1 MKCSKCNREN
11 RAEARYCKW
20 CGQQLAPEVRVI
32 SNPQDTPM
40 EKIGLLGELVEKDE
54 IVKRLDNIVA
64 KAKGK
69 AEFCRRNGIKERM
82 QLSFVITG
90 EAGSGKTATAN
101 MLTQLLYDAGI
112 VKSAKPV
119 VVNAVNF
126 KDWIKNVKKHEA
138 ELANSVVIFE
148 EAQKLTGDGDL
159 TDINDIDY
167 LLPLIRGW
175 RDQSDKPIVIIT
187 GDTNLRNYFNKHKQ
201 AASSIDYFFET
212 NSISVEGLVKIAQII
227 LHKKYK
233 RSLTPE
239 AVEKLKRIFLN
250 DIRTPS
256 DALGAGAHDAAAR
269 AYQIDLAAV
278 EGNEFGNLIGE
289 KFVAGKEFIPKT
301 LDEIMAE
308 FDKYVGVEEIKNS
321 IKAIANSIADDVKE
335 GRDPKIMHHFMF
347 LGNPGT
353 GKTTMARLFA
363 DALNAL
369 GALPVGQLVEV
380 SKEELTSQFVGETP
394 KKVAQQFKKAMG
406 GVLFIDEAYQLGND
420 SHGKDAVDTII
431 TLSENNKGKL
441 VVILAGYR
449 KEMGELIRLNSG
461 LDSRFDKVINFRD
474 YKPEELTEIFRR
486 MVKSSPAGIK
496 LSQDAEEGVENF
508 FKKMYLNRLDTFGN
522 AREVRNAF
530 VKAEMRM
537 KNRRA
542 ADPTLPKEI
551 TLVDIEGEEASQP
564 KTVEEILATLDDL
577 VGMDSVKQQIEEIA
591 GNVLIS
597 HMQMEAG
604 GTDPEL
610 FNFHIAITGNPGTGK
625 TVVAKRL
632 GEIFKAIGVLT
643 KGHVVEREKK
653 TLLDSMANSAGIN
666 MDKAVNEAMGGVL
679 FIDEAYNLIPMDNPS
694 QKDADGVAAVEALM
708 TRMENDGGKFITV
721 IAGYKTEIDEF
732 IANANPGLASRF
744 SHRIH
749 IDDYTPAQLCEI
761 FIRHAEKRKF
771 KLTDDAKALLEKKFE
786 EMVTMKDKN
795 FGNARTAIKLFDKTR
810 ARQSKRLRGKILSG
824 LSKEALLTIEAEDI
838 PYEAPRK
845 VDVNECMR
853 QLDQLVGLESVKKVV
868 RDLADAITVEQE
880 RAAAEGR
887 KPNIPL
893 DHYLFL
899 GNPGTG
905 KTTVARIM
913 GDIFYSL
920 GLLPS
925 NKLLEVKP
933 ADMVMGYVGQ
943 TALKT
948 RQTVQRGLGG
958 VLFIDEAY
966 GLNDGGFGANDCM
979 PELLTLLNDYKG
991 KMVCIA
997 AGYPREMQQWIN
1009 LNSGLERRFTR
1020 VIRFEDYNE
1029 DDLATIFLNIVKKNN
1044 MRLDEDADYEMRR
1057 YFKTLVYN
1065 KGANFGNAAEAVK
1078 YFNRVKINQGARLRK
1093 YMKKEGFNRAELF
1106 VLKYDDMLIKEV

>member
-11 RAEARYCKW
+11 RAEARFCKW
-20 CGQQLAPEVRVI
+20 CGQQIAQADPGKTG
-32 SNPQDTPM
+32 P
-40 EKIGLLGELVEKDE
+40 LGDLVEKDE

-69 AEFCRRNGIKERM
+69 ADFCRRNGIKERM

-90 EAGSGKTATAN
+90 DAGTGKTATAN
-101 MLTQLLYDAGI
+101 VITELLHKAGI

-126 KDWIKNVKKHEA
+126 KSWIKDVKKHEA
-138 ELANSVVIFE
+138 ELTNSVVIFE

-159 TDINDIDY
+159 TDINEIDY
-167 LLPLIRGW
+167 LLPLIRNW
-175 RDQSDKPIVIIT
+175 REQSDKPVVIIT
-187 GDTNLRNYFNKHKQ
+187 GDTNLRKYFNEHKQ
-201 AASSIDYFFET
+201 AASSINYFFET
-212 NSISVEGLVKIAQII
+212 NNISVDGLLKIAQII
-227 LHKKYK
+227 LRKRYK

-239 AVEKLKRIFLN
+239 AAEKLKRIFLN
-250 DIRTPS
+250 DVRTPE

-278 EGNEFGNLIGE
+278 EGNEFGNVIGE
-289 KFVAGKEFIPKT
+289 QFVTGKEFIPKT

-308 FDKYVGVEEIKNS
+308 FDKYVGVEEVKAAIKS
-321 IKAIANSIADDVKE
+321 IANSIADDVKE
-335 GRDPKIMHHFMF
+335 GREPKIKHHFMF

-380 SKEELTSQFVGETP
+380 SKNELTSPYIGETP
-394 KKVAQQFKKAMG
+394 KMVAEQFKKAMG

-420 SHGKDAVDTII
+420 SHGKDAVDT
-431 TLSENNKGKL
+431 LLALAENNRSKL
-441 VVILAGYR
+441 VVIVAGYR
-449 KEMGELIRLNSG
+449 KEMGEFVRLNSG
-461 LDSRFDKVINFRD
+461 IDSRFDKVINFRD
-474 YKPEELTEIFRR
+474 YNAEELTEIFRR
-486 MVKSSPAGIK
+486 MVKSSPSGIK
-496 LSQDAEEGVENF
+496 LSEDAEEGVENF
-508 FKKMYLNRLDTFGN
+508 FKKMYLSRGDTFGN

-530 VKAEMRM
+530 VKAEMSM
-537 KNRRA
+537 KDRLA

-551 TLVDIEGEEASQP
+551 TLADIEGKEDSQGR
-564 KTVEEILATLDDL
+564 TVEEILTTLDDL
-577 VGMDSVKQQIEEIA
+577 VGMQSVKQQLEEIA
-591 GNVLIS
+591 GNVWIS

-610 FNFHIAITGNPGTGK
+610 FNLHIAITGNPGTGK

-643 KGHVVEREKK
+643 KGHVVQRERK

-666 MDKAVNEAMGGVL
+666 MEKAVNEAMGGIL
-679 FIDEAYNLIPMDNPS
+679 FIDEAYNLIPMNNPS
-694 QKDADGVAAVEALM
+694 DRDADGVAAVEALM

-721 IAGYKTEIDEF
+721 IAGYKTEIEEF

-749 IDDYTPAQLCEI
+749 IDDYTPSQLSEI
-761 FIRHAEKRKF
+761 FIRHAEKKKF
-771 KLTDDAKALLEKKFE
+771 TLTDEAKALLEKKFE

-795 FGNARTAIKLFDKTR
+795 FGNARTALKLFDKTR
-810 ARQSKRLRGKILSG
+810 ERMSKRLRGKIAGG
-824 LSKEALLTIEAEDI
+824 LSKEALFTIEAEDI

-853 QLDQLVGLESVKKVV
+853 QLDQLVGLESVKKEV
-868 RDLADAITVEQE
+868 RDLADAIMVEQE

-887 KPNIPL
+887 KPDIPL

-958 VLFIDEAY
+958 VFFIDEAY
-966 GLNDGGFGANDCM
+966 GLDDGGFGAKDCM
-979 PELLTLLNDYKG
+979 PELLTLLNDYRG

-1020 VIRFEDYNE
+1020 TIRFEDYNE
-1029 DDLATIFLNIVKKNN
+1029 DELATIFLNIVKKNG
-1044 MRLDEDADYEMRR
+1044 MRLDEDAEKEMRR
-1057 YFKTLVYN
+1057 YFKVLVYN

-1093 YMKKEGFNRAELF
+1093 SMQSDGFNRDELF
-1106 VLKYDDMLIKEV
+1106 LLKYDDMLIKEV

>member
-11 RAEARYCKW
+11 RAEARFCKW
-20 CGQQLAPEVRVI
+20 CGQQIAQTGTGVTGP
-32 SNPQDTPM
+32 
-40 EKIGLLGELVEKDE
+40 LGDLVEKDE

-69 AEFCRRNGIKERM
+69 ADFCRRNGIKERM

-90 EAGSGKTATAN
+90 DAGTGKTATAN
-101 MLTQLLYDAGI
+101 VITELLHKAGI

-126 KDWIKNVKKHEA
+126 KAWIKDVKKHEA
-138 ELANSVVIFE
+138 ELTNSVVIFE

-159 TDINDIDY
+159 TDINEIDY
-167 LLPLIRGW
+167 LLPLIRSW
-175 RDQSDKPIVIIT
+175 REQSDKPVVIIT
-187 GDTNLRNYFNKHKQ
+187 GDTNLRKYFNEHKQ
-201 AASSIDYFFET
+201 AASSINYFFET
-212 NSISVEGLVKIAQII
+212 NSISVDGLLKIAKII

-239 AVEKLKRIFLN
+239 AAEKLKRIFLN
-250 DIRTPS
+250 DVRTPA

-269 AYQIDLAAV
+269 AYQIDLTAV
-278 EGNEFGNLIGE
+278 EGNEFGNVIGE
-289 KFVAGKEFIPKT
+289 QFVTGKEFIPKT
-301 LDEIMAE
+301 LDEVMAE
-308 FDKYVGVEEIKNS
+308 FDKYVGVDEVKSAIKS
-321 IKAIANSIADDVKE
+321 IANSIADDVKE
-335 GRDPKIMHHFMF
+335 GREPKIKHHFMF

-380 SKEELTSQFVGETP
+380 SKNELTSPYIGETP
-394 KKVAQQFKKAMG
+394 KMVAEQFKKAMG

-420 SHGKDAVDTII
+420 SHGKDAVDT
-431 TLSENNKGKL
+431 LLALAENNRSKL
-441 VVILAGYR
+441 VVIVAGYR
-449 KEMGELIRLNSG
+449 KEMGEFVRLNSG

-474 YKPEELTEIFRR
+474 YNAEELTEIFRR
-486 MVKSSPAGIK
+486 MVKSSPSGIK

-508 FKKMYLNRLDTFGN
+508 FKKMYLSRGDTFGN

-537 KNRRA
+537 KDRLA

-551 TLVDIEGEEASQP
+551 TLDDIEGTDGSEG
-564 KTVEEILATLDDL
+564 KTIEEILATLDDL
-577 VGMDSVKQQIEEIA
+577 VGMQSVKQQLEEIA

-610 FNFHIAITGNPGTGK
+610 FNLHIAITGNPGTGK

-643 KGHVVEREKK
+643 KGHVVHRERK

-666 MDKAVNEAMGGVL
+666 MDKAVNEAMGGIL
-679 FIDEAYNLIPMDNPS
+679 FIDEAYNLIPMNNPS
-694 QKDADGVAAVEALM
+694 DRDADGVAAVEALM

-721 IAGYKTEIDEF
+721 IAGYKTEIEEF

-749 IDDYTPAQLCEI
+749 IDDYTPSQLCEI
-761 FIRHAEKRKF
+761 FIRHAEKKKF
-771 KLTDDAKALLEKKFE
+771 TLTDEAKALLEKKFE

-795 FGNARTAIKLFDKTR
+795 FGNARTALKLFDKTR
-810 ARQSKRLRGKILSG
+810 ERMSKRLRSKIAAG
-824 LSKEALLTIEAEDI
+824 LSKETLFTIEAEDI

-853 QLDQLVGLESVKKVV
+853 QLDQLVGLESVKKEV
-868 RDLADAITVEQE
+868 RNLADAIMVEQE

-887 KPNIPL
+887 KPDIPL

-958 VLFIDEAY
+958 VFFIDEAY
-966 GLNDGGFGANDCM
+966 GLDDGGFGARDCM
-979 PELLTLLNDYKG
+979 PELLTLLNDYRG

-1020 VIRFEDYNE
+1020 TIRFEDYNE
-1029 DDLATIFLNIVKKNN
+1029 DELATIFLNIVKKNG
-1044 MRLDEDADYEMRR
+1044 MRLDEDAEKEMRR
-1057 YFKTLVYN
+1057 YFKVLVYN

-1093 YMKKEGFNRAELF
+1093 SMQSDGFNRDELF
-1106 VLKYDDMLIKEV
+1106 LLKYDDMLIKEV